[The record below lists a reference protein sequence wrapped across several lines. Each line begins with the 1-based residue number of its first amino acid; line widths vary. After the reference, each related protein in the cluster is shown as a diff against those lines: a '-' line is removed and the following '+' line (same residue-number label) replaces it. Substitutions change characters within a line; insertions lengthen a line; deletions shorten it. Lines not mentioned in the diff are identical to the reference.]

1 MRLFNSKA
9 DKSKMDKKST
19 NKQIR
24 QISNSNSLLLLIFTV
39 ATTALGILS
48 KYISQISGYGSIW
61 QNPKFIHIIKYVFV
75 YLILIPLLLIIF
87 SKTTAKREKLSY
99 KSVFKKSEKP
109 FGWCFKWIVIEI
121 GVSQFFGI
129 ISNYIINLFSNVSA
143 VTTDELITS
152 GNDIFGI
159 VLYFIPMVVFAPFF
173 EELFFRASLLRNSMA
188 MGQWFAAVTTGL
200 SFGLWHVN
208 SSQFVMATFSGLLLS
223 LIYIKTK
230 SIWVCMAGHFINN
243 MFVYLLTVSEL
254 YIDEILNSRDIEF
267 VLHAMYVKNTFAS
280 IIFTISVL
288 ALICSC
294 ISGMV
299 LLIIQFIKN
308 RKRLALDK
316 GRFQINAL
324 KKTAVYFCAPVTAI
338 EFIIMILETLSIRII

>member
-1 MRLFNSKA
+1 
-9 DKSKMDKKST
+9 MDEKST

-87 SKTTAKREKLSY
+87 SKTT
-99 KSVFKKSEKP
+99 EKP

-129 ISNYIINLFSNVSA
+129 ISNYIINLFSSVSA

-159 VLYFIPMVVFAPFF
+159 VLYFIPMVIFAPFF
-173 EELFFRASLLRNSMA
+173 EELFLRASLLRNSMA
-188 MGQWFAAVTTGL
+188 LGQWFAAVTTGL

-294 ISGMV
+294 VSGMV

-316 GRFQINAL
+316 GRFQINAF